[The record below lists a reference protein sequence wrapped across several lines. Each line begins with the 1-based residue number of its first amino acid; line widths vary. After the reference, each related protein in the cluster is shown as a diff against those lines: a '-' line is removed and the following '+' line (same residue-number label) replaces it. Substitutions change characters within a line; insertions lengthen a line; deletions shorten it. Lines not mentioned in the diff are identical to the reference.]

1 MGTLLILIF
10 ALGIC
15 YLIANTGDDSP
26 LAVYG
31 LYGVLILVPGII
43 IYIISRLI
51 YCIIL

>member
-1 MGTLLILIF
+1 MGILLILIF

-15 YLIANTGDDSP
+15 YLIANTGDNEF
-26 LAVYG
+26 AIFG
-31 LYGVLILVPGII
+31 LYGVLILALGII

>member
-15 YLIANTGDDSP
+15 YLIANTGDSP

-31 LYGVLILVPGII
+31 LYGVLILAPGII
-43 IYIISRLI
+43 IYII
-51 YCIIL
+51 

>member
-1 MGTLLILIF
+1 MGTLLILIV
-10 ALGIC
+10 LDIC
-15 YLIANTGDDSP
+15 YLIANTGDSP

-31 LYGVLILVPGII
+31 FYGVLILAPGVI